1 MISKNFFNF
10 VLAIG
15 LLVIPRSV
23 FAQTKDSASNSISNS
38 SSSASSGSSSSKD
51 GFALF
56 NQKQQKLPTY
66 VSAEKLTVDNVKRVF
81 EYSGDVEVIQG
92 DMLLTC
98 KRLDGTY
105 SEQHQIQTMTA
116 LEDVMI
122 TKGENIRASG
132 NRADYDGVARTMV
145 LTENP
150 ELQQQGSILTADR
163 VKVFLDENR
172 SVAEGN
178 VRMKLVNKPK

>member
-1 MISKNFFNF
+1 MTTKLYLI
-10 VLAIG
+10 LG
-15 LLVIPRSV
+15 LLSALFIPQ
-23 FAQTKDSASNSISNS
+23 FGIAQTRSKSVS
-38 SSSASSGSSSSKD
+38 SSSASSSSSSSAVAKD
-51 GFALF
+51 PFALF
-56 NQKQQKLPTY
+56 NQKQQKAPTY

-92 DMLLTC
+92 DMLLTS
-98 KRLDGTY
+98 KRLVGTY
-105 SEQHQIQTMTA
+105 SEQNQIQTMTA
-116 LEDVMI
+116 YEDVMI

-132 NRADYDGVARTMV
+132 DRADYDGVGRTFV

-178 VRMKLVNKPK
+178 VRMKLANKP